1 MNRKYTT
8 IMILTLVLVFMLSG
22 CASEETN
29 EIQIEKIETVDEV
42 KNTENVVGENSDKE
56 RISGEINKIV
66 GNYITLELYNMPE
79 RGANKIENEDN
90 TESPLVNTGA
100 PIPGSGGGGGGKG
113 GGAGMKTL
121 EKSGEAIEIVIP
133 VGTVIKSFANP
144 DMTFEIETLSKGMS
158 ITAFID
164 SELTEKEKANNPDS
178 NTVYVSAI
186 NIIENN

>member
-1 MNRKYTT
+1 
-8 IMILTLVLVFMLSG
+8 
-22 CASEETN
+22 
-29 EIQIEKIETVDEV
+29 
-42 KNTENVVGENSDKE
+42 
-56 RISGEINKIV
+56 
-66 GNYITLELYNMPE
+66 
-79 RGANKIENEDN
+79 
-90 TESPLVNTGA
+90 
-100 PIPGSGGGGGGKG
+100 
-113 GGAGMKTL
+113 MKTL

>member
-100 PIPGSGGGGGGKG
+100 PIPGSGAGGGKG